1 MTQESEITEILSLIH
16 QNLSVKELME
26 KYSVENISTAY
37 WIAEQEQIVE
47 IEEDFEILN
56 KK

>member
-1 MTQESEITEILSLIH
+1 M
-16 QNLSVKELME
+16 NN
-26 KYSVENISTAY
+26 YSAENISTAY
-37 WIAEQEQIVE
+37 WILENEQVIE